1 MNTAIGSKSGKS
13 VSIKSSKSVSIA
25 ATALALFSL
34 GAEGLAQTAP
44 AAPRPAHAAPAKSKP
59 AQAPSAA
66 AAVAPAAQD
75 PAPAKTGSGDV
86 VARVGDANL
95 SGDDIRA
102 YVAALGPREQA
113 ALAQDP
119 ALLSQAVRMLLANRL
134 VLQEVLAKKWDQQ
147 PGVAAQLER
156 VRQSALVELYLEAV
170 SAPPANYP
178 SDDELQATYDAN
190 RTAMVMPRQ
199 FQLAQIFIAS
209 PKDAADK
216 AADDKARKSVDE
228 VQRQL
233 KAPGADFGAV
243 AGETGAKNGGDLGW
257 LAESQLRPEIR
268 TQIIGLSKGAVSE
281 PIRLDDG
288 WHILKLIDTKASY
301 TRTLPEVRDQLV
313 QQMRSERAAM
323 LRRAYLAD
331 LLKQNPPVVN
341 ELALSSLLNGQ
352 VGSAR

>member
-257 LAESQLRPEIR
+257 LAETQLRPEIR

-281 PIRLDDG
+281 PVRLDDG